1 MTQKERVLMYIKY
14 NGSITA
20 ADAMRDL
27 GVSCL
32 AERVRDL
39 RKSGHDIRSTPEVAF
54 NRFGELCHFVRYTY
68 GGE

>member
-27 GVSCL
+27 GVACL

-39 RKSGHDIRSTPEVAF
+39 RAAGHEIKSTPEVGF
-54 NRFGELCHFVRYTY
+54 NRFGEKCNYVRYSL
-68 GGE
+68 